1 MQVSGSLV
9 AGLVTA
15 PPPPPPTSY
24 TYSWPH
30 TLLAALVCWAL
41 GFNIKP
47 DIIASL

>member
-1 MQVSGSLV
+1 MQASGSLV
-9 AGLVTA
+9 AGPV
-15 PPPPPPTSY
+15 PPPAPDTY